1 MILLIAKIKE
11 ENYAFDEYYIK
22 NDLGKLMGCLVDSF
36 EILEFDLLDIELIT
50 FDKI

>member
-1 MILLIAKIKE
+1 MILLIAKIKGKT
-11 ENYAFDEYYIK
+11 YAFDEYYIK

-36 EILEFDLLDIELIT
+36 EILEFDLSDIEVIT